1 MQQQDEFGI
10 VTGSRLRAAFFAARH
25 PHLERKINGKAP
37 VFLNAKNTRI
47 EVDLKTG
54 RRLIERSVEVVPA
67 PPPPPKPRPTY
78 VPPPVAVCW
87 HTPEG
92 KRELAKSEAVEAM
105 ADRVRV
111 GDIIN
116 AVAQVTGISAA
127 QICGVSR
134 QKAFAHPR
142 HLAMLLCKEL
152 RPDLSLPKI
161 GFLFGNRDHTTVMLG
176 QRAAVERVDTCLM
189 HKEWYER
196 ARLILAEK
204 MP

>member
-1 MQQQDEFGI
+1 MQEDELGI
-10 VTGSRLRAAFFAARH
+10 VTSSRLRAAFFAARH
-25 PHLERKINGKAP
+25 PHLERKINGQAP

-54 RRLIERSVEVVPA
+54 RRSIERTVEIVA
-67 PPPPPKPRPTY
+67 APPPPKPKPTY
-78 VPPPVAVCW
+78 VAPVIAPNW

-92 KRELAKSEAVEAM
+92 KRELAKSEAVEAIS
-105 ADRVRV
+105 DRVRV

-134 QKAFAHPR
+134 QKAVAHPR

-152 RPDLSLPKI
+152 RPDLSQPKV
-161 GFLFGNRDHTTVMLG
+161 GFLFGDRDHTTVMSG
-176 QRAAVERVDTCLM
+176 QNAAVERVDTCLM
-189 HKEWYER
+189 HKRWYDR
-196 ARLILAEK
+196 ARLILTEK